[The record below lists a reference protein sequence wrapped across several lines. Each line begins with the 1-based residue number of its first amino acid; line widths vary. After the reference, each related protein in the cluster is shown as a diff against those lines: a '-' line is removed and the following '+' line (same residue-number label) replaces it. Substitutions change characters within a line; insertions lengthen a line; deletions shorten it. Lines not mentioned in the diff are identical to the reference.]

1 MDASAIF
8 LNEAAIRTLARAIL
22 EDATEQLNEERK
34 KTEEE
39 NEQHEGI

>member
-22 EDATEQLNEERK
+22 EDATEQLNKERK
-34 KTEEE
+34 KEDADESKTD
-39 NEQHEGI
+39 